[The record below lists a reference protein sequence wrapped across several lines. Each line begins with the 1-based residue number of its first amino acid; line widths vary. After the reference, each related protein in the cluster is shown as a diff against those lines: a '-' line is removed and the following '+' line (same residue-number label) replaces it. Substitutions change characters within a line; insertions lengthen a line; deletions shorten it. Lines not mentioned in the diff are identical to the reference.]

1 MPRMNI
7 TRSTLISTGLLL
19 YACLIVLACTLS
31 SEPAPTIIPRATD
44 TPPPTIGYQTLAPNQ
59 LPTAAVTIAP
69 RVDARLINL
78 INQVEQDRLFL
89 HINALQNFSTRHVNS
104 ALGQPNYGIG
114 AAYNYIRGQ
123 FEQIRQAS
131 QGTFVVANDHVFPI
145 EWGGIASEGR
155 NIVGVIPGTETGAGI
170 VLIGAHYDTISID
183 LEDGD
188 AYAPGAND
196 NGSGIAAMI
205 EIARI
210 MSSRQHRATMMF
222 VAFSAEEIG
231 RLGSIEFVNNYLLDN
246 NIRIDAMLNL
256 DIIGSST
263 SPEGAINDREIRLF
277 SADDPSLS
285 DPANSSSRQLA
296 RALQMIARRHAPDMA
311 IVVQP
316 SGDREGRYSDHLS
329 FSDVGYPAVR
339 FIEINEDFN
348 RQHNDRDTIEDIQA
362 LYLTRATQ
370 TVLACATALAD
381 GIRPPANVQLRDEGG
396 GFRTLV
402 WERRDEALSYVVA
415 LRGVGSNT
423 FNEVFEVAETFVRW
437 DGFVPSRFSA
447 VAVAAID
454 DDGLMGPFSFEY
466 QILN

>member
-1 MPRMNI
+1 MRDMKM
-7 TRSTLISTGLLL
+7 TRTTLISTALLL
-19 YACLIVLACTLS
+19 YMGVILLACTLS

-59 LPTAAVTIAP
+59 LPTAAVTVAA

-89 HINALQNFSTRHVNS
+89 HISTLQNFSTRHVNS
-104 ALGQPNYGIG
+104 PFNQPNFGIG

-123 FEQIRQAS
+123 FESIRQAS

-145 EWGGIASEGR
+145 EWGGVISEGR

-170 VLIGAHYDTISID
+170 VLIGAHYDSVSIAF
-183 LEDGD
+183 EDGN

-196 NGSGIAAMI
+196 NGSGVAAMI
-205 EIARI
+205 EMARI
-210 MSSRQHRATMMF
+210 MSQRQHRATVMF

-231 RLGSIEFVNNYLLDN
+231 RLGSIEFVNNYLINN

-263 SPEGAINDREIRLF
+263 GPDGSINDREIRLF
-277 SADDPSLS
+277 SAGDDTLS
-285 DPANSSSRQLA
+285 DPSNSSSRQLA
-296 RALQMIARRHAPDMA
+296 RALQLIGRRHAPDMA
-311 IVVQP
+311 ILMQP
-316 SGDREGRYSDHLS
+316 SADREGRYSDHMS

-339 FIEINEDFN
+339 FIEINEDSS
-348 RQHNDRDTIEDIQA
+348 RQHNDRDTLEDVQA
-362 LYLTRATQ
+362 LYLTRSTQ
-370 TVLACATALAD
+370 TVLACASALAD
-381 GIRPPANVQLRDEGG
+381 GIRPPANVQLRDDGDG
-396 GFRTLV
+396 LRTLV
-402 WERRDEALSYVVA
+402 WERRDEAVGYLVA
-415 LRGVGSNT
+415 LRGVGRMEY
-423 FNEVFEVAETFVRW
+423 NEIFEVSEPFVRW
-437 DGFVPSRFSA
+437 DGFVPSRFSG

-454 DDGLMGPFSFEY
+454 SDGLMGPFSFEY